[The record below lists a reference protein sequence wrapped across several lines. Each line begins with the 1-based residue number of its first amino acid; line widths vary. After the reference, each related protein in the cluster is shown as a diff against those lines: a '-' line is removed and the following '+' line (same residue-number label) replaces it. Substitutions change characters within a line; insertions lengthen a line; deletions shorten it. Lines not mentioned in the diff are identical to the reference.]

1 MGTFVAVHPLLR
13 AVKPLTEAL
22 GAEIVP
28 PSRVRDGDIEMVWED
43 QVVGA
48 VRLPERPRDIE
59 WFLASAER
67 QYDRPL
73 AELDRVEKQ
82 RVVKMLNDA
91 GAFQLRKSVEQV
103 AEVLGVSRFTVY
115 NYLNRPGS

>member
-1 MGTFVAVHPLLR
+1 VHPLLR
-13 AVKPLTEAL
+13 AVKPLADAL

-28 PSRVRDGDIEMVWED
+28 LSKVRDGDIEMVWEK
-43 QVVGA
+43 QVVGG

-59 WFLASAER
+59 WFLAAAER
-67 QYDRPL
+67 QFDAPL

-82 RVVKMLNDA
+82 RVVKLLNEA

-115 NYLNRPGS
+115 NYLNRPEG